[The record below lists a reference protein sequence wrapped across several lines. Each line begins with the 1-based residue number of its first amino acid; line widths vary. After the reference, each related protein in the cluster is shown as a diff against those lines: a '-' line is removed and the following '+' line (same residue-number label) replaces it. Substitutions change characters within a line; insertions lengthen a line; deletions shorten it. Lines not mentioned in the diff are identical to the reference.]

1 MWYAVESG
9 VKPSEIDNTSSE
21 IYVYLRKDIVKVEDE
36 EKGTYYEYLEQKIK
50 KDDWDM
56 YKQIIS
62 NTSDLADV
70 QDALIE
76 LAEMVVG

>member
-9 VKPSEIDNTSSE
+9 IKPSEIDNTSSE

>member
-1 MWYAVESG
+1 MWYTVESG
-9 VKPSEIDNTSSE
+9 IEPSEIDNTSSE

-36 EKGTYYEYLEQKIK
+36 EKGTHYEYLEQKIK